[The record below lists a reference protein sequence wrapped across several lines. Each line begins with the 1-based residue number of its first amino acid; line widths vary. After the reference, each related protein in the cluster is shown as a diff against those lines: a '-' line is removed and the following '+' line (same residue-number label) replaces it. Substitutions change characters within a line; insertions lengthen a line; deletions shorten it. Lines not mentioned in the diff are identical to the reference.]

1 MRCELTCRGIE
12 DACSRVLGS
21 FLIRFYLLQGKFKQ
35 SKRILIFIKYDLS
48 SEIFI
53 HFVQFDP
60 INITTNIINIP
71 LNALLQPS
79 PPRKTVQE
87 SVGDKMTRAQPRSWK
102 RAGTSR
108 RAHTLLE
115 DGQQRRQSRESRKVA
130 ESRGPSGRDPAGMQR
145 RLELI
150 DRGTRAN
157 LSASWRRV

>member
-1 MRCELTCRGIE
+1 M
-12 DACSRVLGS
+12 LGS

-53 HFVQFDP
+53 HFVKLDP
-60 INITTNIINIP
+60 INTTTNIINIP